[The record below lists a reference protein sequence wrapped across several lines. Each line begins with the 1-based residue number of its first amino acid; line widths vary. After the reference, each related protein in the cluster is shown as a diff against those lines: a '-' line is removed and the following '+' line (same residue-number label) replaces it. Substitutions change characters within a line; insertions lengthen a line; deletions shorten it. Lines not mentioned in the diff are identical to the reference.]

1 MHTSA
6 LIQLPAEPVPRDE
19 VSKALSLKP
28 VQFPSHLWLKQAVF
42 GTIHLFPITFPYL
55 PSLDPCQP
63 SGRQLLQQSLG
74 CCCTMISALQSPI
87 IYFKPR
93 GWTSLKKKKN
103 EPDWGWEQLLPW
115 GNVSPVSS
123 HSTLLTMTDCQF
135 GLSLYM
141 ATDPWNCQNFNIGGA
156 QVEQSC

>member
-1 MHTSA
+1 MAVANGIHSYLNFMGQMHTSA

-93 GWTSLKKKKN
+93 GWTSLKKKKKKMSQTGAEN
-103 EPDWGWEQLLPW
+103 NYSLGAMLALSRPIPLCLPW
-115 GNVSPVSS
+115 QTAN
-123 HSTLLTMTDCQF
+123 LD
-135 GLSLYM
+135 
-141 ATDPWNCQNFNIGGA
+141 
-156 QVEQSC
+156 